1 MAALPEKSARSEE
14 EEKHERQESGEKQEK
29 GPREAEEEAEEED
42 NLSLGAEAVL
52 HPMVNNHQEEE
63 QLRPSR
69 TSTTSLTSSCC
80 SRESLLQSREP
91 DPEQVDFNPTPFSP
105 PGAFGSWFWWDR

>member
-1 MAALPEKSARSEE
+1 MAALPEKSARSEEE

-29 GPREAEEEAEEED
+29 GPREAEEEED

>member
-29 GPREAEEEAEEED
+29 GPREAEEAEEED
-42 NLSLGAEAVL
+42 NISLGAEAVL